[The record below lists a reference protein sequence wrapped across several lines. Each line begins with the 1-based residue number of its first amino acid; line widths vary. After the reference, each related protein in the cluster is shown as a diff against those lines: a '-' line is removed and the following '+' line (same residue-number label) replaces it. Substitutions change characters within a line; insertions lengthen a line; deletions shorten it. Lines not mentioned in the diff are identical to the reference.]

1 MTEQKKVRVRFAPS
15 PTGNLHVG
23 GSRTALFNY
32 LYARRQKGTYI
43 LRIEDTDTERSKPE
57 FLDEILDSHK
67 WLGMDWDEL
76 YHQSERLE
84 LYRQKAQELL
94 DSGKAYRSVER
105 ESDEGAEGRKRSGRQ
120 KKVEASTE
128 VPAADEET
136 GEAIYFR
143 VPDMPVF
150 FYDLI
155 HDKIE
160 FDSALI
166 EDFVIVRS
174 NGMATYNFACVVDDI
189 DMGITHVI
197 RGDDHISNTPRQLAL
212 YAAFGVKPP
221 KFAHMPLTM
230 GTDGKRLS
238 KRHGATAITDYRRMG
253 FLPEG
258 LLNFLAL
265 LGWSPG
271 GDREIMTVEEMVKL
285 YSMKRMKKTS
295 TIFDRDK
302 LNWINGEHIKG
313 AGTSRL
319 VELLLPFLEER
330 QLAGEVD
337 RPRIAK
343 AIELFKGRFDTLVLF
358 CERADYLFADHYEF
372 EKEPQ
377 EEHLQDPQALK
388 NLTVLAE
395 RLEGLEEFTVSN
407 IEPVM
412 RGLADEL
419 GLKAGEL
426 IHPARVAITGKG
438 ISPGIFEVMEFVG
451 KEACVRRLRRAGG
464 AAKDTQVT

>member
-1 MTEQKKVRVRFAPS
+1 MAEEGKVRVRFAPS
-15 PTGNLHVG
+15 PTGYLHVG
-23 GSRTALFNY
+23 GSRTALFNW
-32 LYARRQKGTYI
+32 LYARRQGGTYI

-57 FLDEILDSHK
+57 YLDEILDSHK
-67 WLGMDWDEL
+67 WLGLDWDEL
-76 YHQSERLE
+76 YKQSERLE
-84 LYRQKAQELL
+84 LYREKAKELL
-94 DSGKAYRSVER
+94 DAGKAYRGVER
-105 ESDEGAEGRKRSGRQ
+105 ESEEPSGQGKRSGRQ
-120 KKVEASTE
+120 RKVEVSTE
-128 VPAADEET
+128 VPTSDEET

-155 HDKIE
+155 HGKIE
-160 FDSALI
+160 FDTALI

-238 KRHGATAITDYRRMG
+238 KRHGATAITDYRKMG

-271 GDREIMTVEEMVKL
+271 GNREVMPVEEMVKL
-285 YSMKRMKKTS
+285 FSIKRMKKTS

-302 LNWINGEHIKG
+302 LNWINGEHIKN

-319 VELLLPFLEER
+319 VELLLAFLEER
-330 QLAGEVD
+330 QLAGEMD

-343 AIELFKGRFDTLVLF
+343 TVELFKGRFDTLVQF
-358 CERADYLFADHYEF
+358 CDRADYMFADHYEV
-372 EKEPQ
+372 ESEAVQK
-377 EEHLQDPQALK
+377 HLAGEQTGN
-388 NLTVLAE
+388 NLLILADRLENLAE
-395 RLEGLEEFTVSN
+395 FNVNT

-412 RGLADEL
+412 RSLADEMEV
-419 GLKAGEL
+419 KAAQV

-438 ISPGIFEVMEFVG
+438 VSPGIFEVMELLG
-451 KEACVRRLRRAGG
+451 KEACVRRLRRAGKNV
-464 AAKDTQVT
+464 KDAEAS